1 MKNNNNEQEILIVR
15 RDEHGIVRG
24 LDALEAFEPLRVR
37 NVGKWID
44 EARRADESRNEG
56 W

>member
-1 MKNNNNEQEILIVR
+1 MKNKNEQEVLVVR

-24 LDALEAFEPLRVR
+24 LYALEAFEPLRVR
-37 NVGKWID
+37 NVGEWIA
-44 EARRADESRNEG
+44 EAQRAEESRNEG